1 MSEEQQVRL
10 NVHTEKMGTSY
21 GGGAC
26 AGILMPSER
35 RMHVNGV
42 ARGAGAGHLQL

>member
-21 GGGAC
+21 AN
-26 AGILMPSER
+26 ADRKS
-35 RMHVNGV
+35 VV
-42 ARGAGAGHLQL
+42 